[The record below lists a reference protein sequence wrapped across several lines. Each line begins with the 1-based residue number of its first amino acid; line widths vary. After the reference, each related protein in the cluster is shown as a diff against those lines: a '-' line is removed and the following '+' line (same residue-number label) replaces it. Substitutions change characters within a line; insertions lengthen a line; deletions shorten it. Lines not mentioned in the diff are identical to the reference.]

1 MTQLSRPRFAHSPLA
16 FHQTQAGG
24 TFSSSGCAGC
34 DVPDVICRMWCSYF
48 FFSWRPPVTL
58 VHASSRL
65 VDSADLRLSCRFF
78 GWAGYGRLCQK
89 NALCQDQ
96 LLVAPIHTQARE
108 GYCHWRVDKIDKALR
123 RQLMECSTSNVTTSS
138 VKIHCWPPARERSS
152 ERSSDQDSA
161 DHRCWAPAL
170 VAPQQNHHRQSP
182 SSEIGSLGRWFAD
195 GLLRLDPR
203 SQSWTVMSSAQTLRN
218 TKRVCVIFLEHTVS
232 GRAVTICLENCL
244 HNSSIIRR
252 DILSCACEWQF
263 LRMVA

>member
-1 MTQLSRPRFAHSPLA
+1 MFIL
-16 FHQTQAGG
+16 
-24 TFSSSGCAGC
+24 
-34 DVPDVICRMWCSYF
+34 